1 MSKLSQTQK
10 VIAFLQANPQ
20 QKFTA
25 RQIAEAITTQ
35 YADDYQNKKAAFPGE
50 KEFIQQVVAE
60 IGAQKNSII
69 KACSDILMQDK
80 PRPRLYRYQAGAALS
95 AEPEAIAELRNDAES
110 YSEHDLYPKLMQFL
124 SDELGLYC
132 LRIDE
137 KRSKNNRGAK
147 GNQWL
152 HPDIVAMQA
161 MDRQWNEDVR
171 QCVKLGSGQNV
182 ALWSFEV
189 KLALN
194 GANVRESF
202 FQAVSNS
209 SWANEGYLVTTAI
222 MGEHTEEELRIL
234 SALHG
239 IGVIVLNTDDLSES
253 EILLPAKRKTDT
265 DWQSVNR
272 IVEQNKDFETF
283 IEYVAIYYQSGK
295 IVEKNW
301 NRY

>member
-1 MSKLSQTQK
+1 MSKLSLTQK
-10 VIAFLQANPQ
+10 VVAFLKAHPQ

-25 RQIAEAITTQ
+25 RQIAEQITVQ
-35 YADDYQNKKAAFPGE
+35 YAADYQSKKSKFADDKAFL
-50 KEFIQQVVAE
+50 QQIVAE
-60 IGAQKNSII
+60 IGRHKDYII
-69 KACSDILMQDK
+69 KACSDVRIQDK
-80 PRPRLYRYQAGAALS
+80 PRPRLYWYAVSAATS
-95 AEPEAIAELRNDAES
+95 TDTAPTVETVNDDKKI
-110 YSEHDLYPKLMQFL
+110 SEHDLYPQLMRFL

-137 KRSKNNRGAK
+137 KRSKNNRGIK

-161 MDRQWNEDVR
+161 RDRQWSDDVR

-189 KLALN
+189 KLELN

-209 SWANEGYLVTTAI
+209 SWANEGYLVSAAI
-222 MGEHTEEELRIL
+222 VGEHTEEELRIL

-239 IGVIVLNTDDLSES
+239 IGVIILNIDDLSES
-253 EILLPAKRKTDT
+253 EILLPAKRKMET

-301 NRY
+301 NK

>member
-1 MSKLSQTQK
+1 MSKLSQAQK
-10 VIAFLQANPQ
+10 VVEFLKANPQ

-25 RQIAEAITTQ
+25 RQIAEAITAQ
-35 YADDYQNKKAAFPGE
+35 YPSDYQNKKSKFSDE
-50 KEFIQQVVAE
+50 KTFIQQIVSE
-60 IGAQKNSII
+60 IGAHKDSII
-69 KACSDILMQDK
+69 KACPDIMMQDK
-80 PRPRLYRYQAGAALS
+80 PRPRLFWYADLGID
-95 AEPEAIAELRNDAES
+95 IAPTEETVNT
-110 YSEHDLYPKLMQFL
+110 SEKLLEYDLYPKLMQFL
-124 SDELGLYC
+124 SDELELYC
-132 LRIDE
+132 LRINE
-137 KRSKNNRGAK
+137 KTSKNNRGTK

-161 MDRQWNEDVR
+161 MDKKWTDDIR

-189 KLALN
+189 KLELN

-209 SWANEGYLVTTAI
+209 SWANEGYLVTASI
-222 MGEHTEEELRIL
+222 VGEHTEEELRIL

-239 IGVIVLNTDDLSES
+239 IGVIVLNIDDLSES

-295 IVEKNW
+295 IIDKNW
-301 NRY
+301 NK

>member
-1 MSKLSQTQK
+1 MSKLSQVQK
-10 VIAFLQANPQ
+10 IVTFLKEHPQ

-25 RQIAEAITTQ
+25 RQIAESITSR
-35 YADDYQNKKAAFPGE
+35 YSHDYQNKKSNFSDDRA
-50 KEFIQQVVAE
+50 FIQQVVAE
-60 IGAQKNSII
+60 IGAQKEGIT
-69 KACSDILMQDK
+69 KACPDILMQDK
-80 PRPRLYRYQAGAALS
+80 PRPRLYWYQPPANPAINTQPDNVTGHETTRLS
-95 AEPEAIAELRNDAES
+95 EPE
-110 YSEHDLYPKLMQFL
+110 LYPHLMQFL

-161 MDRQWNEDVR
+161 MDKKWSNDIR
-171 QCVKLGSGQNV
+171 QCVKLGSGQSV

-189 KLALN
+189 KVELN

-209 SWANEGYLVTTAI
+209 SWANEGYLVAASI
-222 MGEHTEEELRIL
+222 MGDHTEEELRIL

-239 IGVIVLNTDDLSES
+239 IGVIVLNIDNLSES

-272 IVEQNKDFETF
+272 IVEQNTDFETF

-295 IVEKNW
+295 IIEKNW
-301 NRY
+301 NK

>member
-1 MSKLSQTQK
+1 MMKKLSQTQK
-10 VIAFLQANPQ
+10 VVEFLKQNPQ

-25 RQIAEAITTQ
+25 RQIAEAITEQ
-35 YADDYQNKKAAFPGE
+35 YPDDYQNKKAKFADEKAFV
-50 KEFIQQVVAE
+50 QQVVAE
-60 IGAQKNSII
+60 IGSQKESLI
-69 KACSDILMQDK
+69 KACPDIQMQDK
-80 PRPRLYRYQAGAALS
+80 PRPRLYWYENSSDTEISGSLKHQTF
-95 AEPEAIAELRNDAES
+95 
-110 YSEHDLYPKLMQFL
+110 SEHDLYPKLMQFL
-124 SDELGLYC
+124 SEEWKLYC

-137 KRSKNNRGAK
+137 KRSKNNRGNK

-161 MDRQWNEDVR
+161 LDKQWTDDIR

-189 KLALN
+189 KRELN

-222 MGEHTEEELRIL
+222 IGEHTEEELRIL

-239 IGVIVLNTDDLSES
+239 IGVMILNLNDLSES
-253 EILLPAKRKTDT
+253 EILLPAKRKTEI
-265 DWQSVNR
+265 DWQSANR
-272 IVEQNKDFETF
+272 IVEQNADFEMF
-283 IEYVAIYYQSGK
+283 IEYVAIYYQTGK

-301 NRY
+301 NK